1 VVLFMPGKV
10 AAVTDDY
17 VDTLSERA
25 LIQFSDEV
33 IDQLTVH
40 RTGTIAFILA
50 MSKRESTESISA
62 LIATDPEDTKKI
74 RALQNK
80 ALRHLDLMRWI
91 GQAVREGV
99 QVWQSLSTVEQA
111 EIVREIMLANEGD
124 PTMSDS

>member
-1 VVLFMPGKV
+1 M
-10 AAVTDDY
+10 TDDY

-74 RALQNK
+74 RDLQNK

-99 QVWQSLSTVEQA
+99 QVWQSLSTVEQD
-111 EIVREIMLANEGD
+111 EFIHEIML
-124 PTMSDS
+124 